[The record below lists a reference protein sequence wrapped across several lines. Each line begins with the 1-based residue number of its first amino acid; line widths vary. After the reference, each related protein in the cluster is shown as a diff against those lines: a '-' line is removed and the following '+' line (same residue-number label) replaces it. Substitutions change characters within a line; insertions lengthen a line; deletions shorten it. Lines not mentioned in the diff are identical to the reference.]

1 MKANN
6 LINKLLEGKSVRES
20 LLAES
25 KGEDI
30 IDIFIRYIDTLES
43 YIDYAENEGFGFPA
57 KLDKD
62 LKEINKVCDA
72 LR

>member
-1 MKANN
+1 MKVDNI
-6 LINKLLEGKSVRES
+6 INKILEGKSVRES

-57 KLDKD
+57 KLDRD